1 MTHNGL
7 EKDKGDVFVRL
18 IKEKG
23 VREVSR
29 KGEAG
34 GLLVSFSLM
43 RLMPSAPTRGADFGD
58 SHVTERVISQLL
70 TELDGLEILTN
81 ATNRPDTR
89 CCYSI
94 GSKKKYAISRFPKDD
109 TKCHTIVL
117 HIVKYRQ
124 KVYTQQTKKNNIST
138 FSGLLLLIIF
148 MHIQER

>member
-29 KGEAG
+29 KARQAAPCIIFFDEIDAI
-34 GLLVSFSLM
+34 
-43 RLMPSAPTRGADFGD
+43 APTRGADFGD